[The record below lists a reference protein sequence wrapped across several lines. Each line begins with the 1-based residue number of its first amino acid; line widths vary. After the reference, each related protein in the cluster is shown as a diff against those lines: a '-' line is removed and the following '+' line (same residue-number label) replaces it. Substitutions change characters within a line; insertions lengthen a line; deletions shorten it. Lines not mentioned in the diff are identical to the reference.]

1 MFWLQGEIGLPGP
14 PGHDGEKVRTLP
26 DKILKAVFA
35 LRDEGEALEEAQVQ
49 AEGKGKGRQGARG
62 RSPTAGPREPG
73 RPRLGWA
80 GAGGRGPSDS
90 QRHLDRLSAG
100 SNQAPKR

>member
-35 LRDEGEALEEAQVQ
+35 LRGEGEALEEAQVQ
-49 AEGKGKGRQGARG
+49 AEG
-62 RSPTAGPREPG
+62 
-73 RPRLGWA
+73 
-80 GAGGRGPSDS
+80 
-90 QRHLDRLSAG
+90 
-100 SNQAPKR
+100 